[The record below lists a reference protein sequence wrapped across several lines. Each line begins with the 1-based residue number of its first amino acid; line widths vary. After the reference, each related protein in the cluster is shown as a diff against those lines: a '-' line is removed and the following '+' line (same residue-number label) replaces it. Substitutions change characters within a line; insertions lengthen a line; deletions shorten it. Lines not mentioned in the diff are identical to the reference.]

1 MLLIWLVYSRD
12 FHPVLF
18 AKSGPFTLFPP
29 PIEKKNRNQW
39 NFILNMIKCIQFT
52 TFVQSRDFILS
63 QIRGGAFNPGWQY
76 DANALEFSH
85 QRELNHQRK
94 QRTSFGTYQVCSLCL
109 QRNYKILR
117 GRLHKLD
124 FIKIAVPSL
133 MKRVLADFLVWYHLI
148 IAPKITILLLPAIPI
163 H

>member
-1 MLLIWLVYSRD
+1 M
-12 FHPVLF
+12 F
-18 AKSGPFTLFPP
+18 AKYGPFTLSPP
-29 PIEKKNRNQW
+29 PIEKRKKIVIRG
-39 NFILNMIKCIQFT
+39 ISSLTIIKCIQTT
-52 TFVQSRDFILS
+52 TFEQRSDFILL

-133 MKRVLADFLVWYHLI
+133 MNRILADFLV
-148 IAPKITILLLPAIPI
+148 
-163 H
+163 